1 MGASA
6 PFFFSTRFEGKEAAP
21 FETASFFYCAFA
33 YGYLHSCAV
42 FTRRAVLKPSEAA
55 LSVSVL

>member
-21 FETASFFYCAFA
+21 FETASF
-33 YGYLHSCAV
+33 
-42 FTRRAVLKPSEAA
+42 A
-55 LSVSVL
+55 LYQHPAGC

>member
-21 FETASFFYCAFA
+21 FETASSFY
-33 YGYLHSCAV
+33 
-42 FTRRAVLKPSEAA
+42 LKLIA
-55 LSVSVL
+55 LTDHGLIIDRN

>member
-21 FETASFFYCAFA
+21 FETASFC
-33 YGYLHSCAV
+33 V
-42 FTRRAVLKPSEAA
+42 FFCFDT
-55 LSVSVL
+55 

>member
-21 FETASFFYCAFA
+21 FETASFF
-33 YGYLHSCAV
+33 
-42 FTRRAVLKPSEAA
+42 
-55 LSVSVL
+55 VSVFLNWCDFR

>member
-21 FETASFFYCAFA
+21 FETASF
-33 YGYLHSCAV
+33 V
-42 FTRRAVLKPSEAA
+42 FLLK
-55 LSVSVL
+55 